1 MGAEIAGVMEVLWT
15 DRISKGQ
22 FHSSLTFAL
31 GMCSIM
37 NFVLCHSQNL
47 GLQKLVRLL
56 STPSEECFGV

>member
-31 GMCSIM
+31 GNPNWEPLPSL
-37 NFVLCHSQNL
+37 FF
-47 GLQKLVRLL
+47 LQVRHQLL
-56 STPSEECFGV
+56 E